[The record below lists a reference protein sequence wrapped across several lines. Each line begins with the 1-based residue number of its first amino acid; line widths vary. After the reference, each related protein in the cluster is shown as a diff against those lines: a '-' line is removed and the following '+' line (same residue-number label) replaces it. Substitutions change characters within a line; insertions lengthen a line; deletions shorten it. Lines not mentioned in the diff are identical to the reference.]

1 MCYKQSHLLILV
13 NPLPVKLPH
22 KLTLKLRERER
33 ERERVNSN
41 AWIDNECWLYHAVMT
56 PFTLQFF
63 FSRTTSV
70 GKSVI
75 FSDTVATGNDLRMN
89 E

>member
-1 MCYKQSHLLILV
+1 MHGSMIM
-13 NPLPVKLPH
+13 
-22 KLTLKLRERER
+22 
-33 ERERVNSN
+33 
-41 AWIDNECWLYHAVMT
+41 DNECWLYHAVMI

-63 FSRTTSV
+63 FSRTTSAW
-70 GKSVI
+70 KSVI